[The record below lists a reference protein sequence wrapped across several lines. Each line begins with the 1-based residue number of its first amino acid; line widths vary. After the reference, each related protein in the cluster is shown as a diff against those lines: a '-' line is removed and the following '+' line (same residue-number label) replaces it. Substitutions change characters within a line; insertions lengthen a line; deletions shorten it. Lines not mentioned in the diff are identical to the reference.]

1 MSLELA
7 IVVAA
12 INGDRLSPQITTSSN
27 YKHWVSVEDWK
38 RCIECASNHGKI
50 WLIAEQPYPEPP
62 IHPNCRCV
70 IELMQAIT
78 AGTATINGAGGADWA
93 LKYNGTLPDYYVTKE
108 DAEANGWK
116 PSKWPSN
123 FVPNKMITRGRY
135 YNDDGHLPQAPG
147 RIWYEADINYK
158 TGKRNNQ
165 RVLWSNDGLIFV
177 TYDHYGTFYEII
189 EGGKCL

>member
-38 RCIECASNHGKI
+38 RCIECESNHGKI

-62 IHPNCRCV
+62 IHPNCRCA

-78 AGTATINGAGGADWA
+78 AGI
-93 LKYNGTLPDYYVTKE
+93 YR
-108 DAEANGWK
+108 
-116 PSKWPSN
+116 N
-123 FVPNKMITRGRY
+123 F
-135 YNDDGHLPQAPG
+135 DGHLPQAPG

-177 TYDHYGTFYEII
+177 TYDHYETFYEII
-189 EGGKCL
+189 

>member
-27 YKHWVSVEDWK
+27 YKHWVSVEDPK
-38 RCIECASNHGKI
+38 RCIECANNHGKI

-62 IHPNCRCV
+62 IHLNCRCA

-78 AGTATINGAGGADWA
+78 AGTATISGVNGADRM
-93 LKYNGTLPDYYVTKE
+93 LKYKGQLPDYYITRDQLKPL
-108 DAEANGWK
+108 GWK
-116 PSKWPSN
+116 KGESISKFAQGMLLTKGIYRN
-123 FVPNKMITRGRY
+123 ENK
-135 YNDDGHLPQAPG
+135 HLPQSPS

-158 TGKRNNQ
+158 TGKRNSQ
-165 RVLWSNDGLIFV
+165 RVLWSNDGLVFV
-177 TYDHYGTFYEII
+177 TYDHYETFYEIV
-189 EGGKCL
+189 